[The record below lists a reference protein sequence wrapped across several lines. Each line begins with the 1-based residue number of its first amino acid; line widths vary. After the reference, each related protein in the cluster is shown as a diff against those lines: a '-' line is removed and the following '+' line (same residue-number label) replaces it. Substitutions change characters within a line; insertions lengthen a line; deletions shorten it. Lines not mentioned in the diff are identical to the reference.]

1 MKFSKAPFKHLCAY
15 IVTTLA
21 LIVSAMPAHADFTCD
36 IDFAYG
42 IAVNNSQVRV
52 MEKTRTVIQINEQ
65 HQLFI
70 GGTLQTLSED
80 EQRLLKEYSRG
91 LHYVVPKMIVL
102 ATEGVDLAVDTIER
116 VYLGLVGRDHESFER
131 LNSAMKRVRWKVKD
145 KFRHASNHYYIGPGT
160 LESVDEFVDTEI
172 EAQLEEAISTSIGG
186 ILSAI
191 GGINT
196 EEGEVSEARVEEI
209 ARQLEMMGEQLELEV
224 GPKADTLRNKAQWFC
239 NKLKRLDR
247 IEEKL
252 RASVTALQP
261 YDIITSQPQHNTQSG
276 D

>member
-1 MKFSKAPFKHLCAY
+1 MTSSILFSKRFFASIF
-15 IVTTLA
+15 TSLA
-21 LIVSAMPAHADFTCD
+21 LIASAAPARADFTCD

-42 IAVNNSQVRV
+42 IAVNNSQLRV
-52 MEKTRTVIQINEQ
+52 MEKSRTVIQINEQ
-65 HQLFI
+65 HQLFV
-70 GGTLQTLSED
+70 GGTLQTLSEE
-80 EQRLLKEYSRG
+80 EQRLLKEYARG

-116 VYLGLVGRDHESFER
+116 VYLGLVGPEHESFER

-145 KFRHASNHYYIGPGT
+145 KFRHVSNHYYIGPGT

-196 EEGEVSEARVEEI
+196 AEGEINEARVEEI

-252 RASVTALQP
+252 RTTVRALEP
-261 YDIITSQPQHNTQSG
+261 YDIITSQRRRHTEEH